1 MLLSVIGFGCSSSS
15 TEEEITEEPEQP
27 EEPAPDTAGHRTGT
41 AGDPAAQV
49 NIPAAHRSVNA
60 RSRQHRA

>member
-27 EEPAPDTAGHRTGT
+27 ETPSPPASETNDMDFWLT
-41 AGDPAAQV
+41 
-49 NIPAAHRSVNA
+49 NIRSLFCLAVLNIH
-60 RSRQHRA
+60 SFKYL